1 MGSKFLQM
9 VLKSKLSS
17 AEADSAEVFVPAGI
31 LAPDYPANSLAG
43 EFLLRDPLSGES
55 LSGES
60 LSGASF
66 SGASFSGA
74 SFSGASFSGDLLP
87 GELLPGSDVL
97 ASGACGSR
105 ACGSGSAS
113 SGFAPSDSV
122 LPDSAPSDFAPSGSA
137 LSGSA
142 LSGSALSGSAR
153 SASASFSSL
162 SGVTSAVSG
171 PADLPP
177 FEQFA
182 LGVYPFLE
190 LQPFH
195 RAYYRVLE
203 AFAAGRVR
211 RLIVTMPPQHGK
223 SVGATTL
230 LPAYVLGLDPDQ
242 RVAIASYSGALA
254 SKFNRRVQRIIESR
268 EYAAFFPATTIKQG
282 SKPPSYIRTAD
293 EVEIIGCR
301 GGLLSVGREGS
312 LTGNR
317 VDCFILDDLYK
328 DALEANSPLIRANCW
343 EWYTSV
349 VRTRMHN
356 ASRELIV
363 FTRWHEEDL
372 IGTLTARE
380 PVAELKEWAQL
391 DGLPADTWLHLNFE
405 ALKSS
410 PPTGIDPRMP
420 GEALWEQQQGRA
432 LLEAKRR
439 LDPLQF
445 ESMYQGHP
453 SSREG
458 LLYGLNFAEYDD
470 LPHEIVRRGN
480 YTDTADTGD
489 DYLCSLSYAV
499 DADGAIYITD
509 AVYTREPMEVSEPL
523 VAEMLLRSDTRQ
535 AAVESN
541 NGGRGFARAVQSLAP
556 GVRIEWFHQGGNKE
570 ARILSN
576 SATALHL
583 LRWPRGWN
591 FRWPELY
598 AHLTTYRRR
607 FRANRWHDAA
617 DVVTGIVEREA
628 ADRSR
633 GRVRGVRFL

>member
-31 LAPDYPANSLAG
+31 LAPDYPANPLAG
-43 EFLLRDPLSGES
+43 EFLLRESLSGES

-60 LSGASF
+60 LSGDPL
-66 SGASFSGA
+66 SGASFSGE
-74 SFSGASFSGDLLP
+74 SLPGDRLP
-87 GELLPGSDVL
+87 GEPLSGSDVL
-97 ASGACGSR
+97 ASGACGT
-105 ACGSGSAS
+105 GSAS

-122 LPDSAPSDFAPSGSA
+122 LPNSAPSDFAPSGSA
-137 LSGSA
+137 PSGSA
-142 LSGSALSGSAR
+142 PSGPAR
-153 SASASFSSL
+153 FASASLSSL

-177 FEQFA
+177 FERFA

-380 PVAELKEWAQL
+380 PVAELREWAQL

-541 NGGRGFARAVQSLAP
+541 NGGRGFARAVQSLSP

-633 GRVRGVRFL
+633 SRVRGVRFL

>member
-66 SGASFSGA
+66 SGASFSG
-74 SFSGASFSGDLLP
+74 DLLP

-122 LPDSAPSDFAPSGSA
+122 LPDSAPSDFAPSGSALSGSA

-380 PVAELKEWAQL
+380 PVAELREWAQL

-420 GEALWEQQQGRA
+420 GAALWEQQQGRA

>member
-43 EFLLRDPLSGES
+43 EFLLRDSFSGES

-60 LSGASF
+60 L
-66 SGASFSGA
+66 
-74 SFSGASFSGDLLP
+74 P
-87 GELLPGSDVL
+87 GESLAGDLLPGSDVL
-97 ASGACGSR
+97 TSGACGSR
-105 ACGSGSAS
+105 GCGSGSTS
-113 SGFAPSDSV
+113 SGSTPSDSV
-122 LPDSAPSDFAPSGSA
+122 LPDSVPSDFAPSD
-137 LSGSA
+137 
-142 LSGSALSGSAR
+142 SAR

-177 FEQFA
+177 FERFA

-317 VDCFILDDLYK
+317 VDCFILDDLY
-328 DALEANSPLIRANCW
+328 I
-343 EWYTSV
+343 
-349 VRTRMHN
+349 
-356 ASRELIV
+356 
-363 FTRWHEEDL
+363 
-372 IGTLTARE
+372 
-380 PVAELKEWAQL
+380 
-391 DGLPADTWLHLNFE
+391 
-405 ALKSS
+405 
-410 PPTGIDPRMP
+410 
-420 GEALWEQQQGRA
+420 
-432 LLEAKRR
+432 
-439 LDPLQF
+439 
-445 ESMYQGHP
+445 
-453 SSREG
+453 
-458 LLYGLNFAEYDD
+458 
-470 LPHEIVRRGN
+470 
-480 YTDTADTGD
+480 
-489 DYLCSLSYAV
+489 
-499 DADGAIYITD
+499 
-509 AVYTREPMEVSEPL
+509 
-523 VAEMLLRSDTRQ
+523 
-535 AAVESN
+535 
-541 NGGRGFARAVQSLAP
+541 
-556 GVRIEWFHQGGNKE
+556 
-570 ARILSN
+570 
-576 SATALHL
+576 
-583 LRWPRGWN
+583 
-591 FRWPELY
+591 
-598 AHLTTYRRR
+598 
-607 FRANRWHDAA
+607 
-617 DVVTGIVEREA
+617 
-628 ADRSR
+628 
-633 GRVRGVRFL
+633 

>member
-60 LSGASF
+60 L
-66 SGASFSGA
+66 SGA

-142 LSGSALSGSAR
+142 LSGSAR

-177 FEQFA
+177 FERFA

-268 EYAAFFPATTIKQG
+268 EYAAFFPSTTIKQG